1 MKGANDV
8 NDMLEL
14 RNGPPLLVA
23 AQQSQGCRFLAGYS
37 RIVGLNGKGAT
48 HATVVYV

>member
-23 AQQSQGCRFLAGYS
+23 AQQSRMSFFGWLLTYS
-37 RIVGLNGKGAT
+37 GS
-48 HATVVYV
+48 